1 MNVDAYGQVKFNT
14 QEVLESI
21 YNSSDSIVDYIDSQ
35 HEINCHTQH
44 CDTLEISKLQPP
56 IQPQTDLIDFHKQ
69 HSGNWLM
76 PDNYK
81 TMNIEQHLAEKLLDY
96 KLTDERYV
104 QTLADELAEYRA
116 RNMMDLLKFLKYLM
130 DTCHTH
136 DIVTGV
142 GRGSSVS
149 SLVLYLIGV
158 HAIDPIKYN
167 LDYKEFLR

>member
-21 YNSSDSIVDYIDSQ
+21 YNSADSIVDYIDSQ
-35 HEINCHTQH
+35 HEIDKHNQH
-44 CDTLEISKLQPP
+44 CGALNIDKLQPS
-56 IQPQTDLIDFHKQ
+56 IQPQTDIVEYHLKKSAD
-69 HSGNWLM
+69 WLM

-81 TMNIEQHLAEKLLDY
+81 TMDIEQHLAEKLLDY

-104 QTLADELAEYRA
+104 QTLADELAEYRV
-116 RNMMDLLKFLKYLM
+116 RNMIDLLKFLKYLM

>member
-21 YNSSDSIVDYIDSQ
+21 YNSADSIVNYIDSQ
-35 HEINCHTQH
+35 HEIDCHTQH
-44 CDTLEISKLQPP
+44 CNVFEINKLQLP
-56 IQPQTDLIDFHKQ
+56 IAIQTDLIDFHKQ
-69 HSGNWLM
+69 NSSAWLI
-76 PDNYK
+76 PNNYK
-81 TMNIEQHLAEKLLDY
+81 TMDIEQHLAEKLLDY
-96 KLTDERYV
+96 KLTDAKYV

-116 RNMMDLLKFLKYLM
+116 RNMIDLLKFLKYLM
-130 DTCHTH
+130 DTCHTQ

>member
-1 MNVDAYGQVKFNT
+1 MNVDAYGQVEFNT

-21 YNSSDSIVDYIDSQ
+21 YNSSDSIVDYIDSRY
-35 HEINCHTQH
+35 EIDRHNQY
-44 CDTLEISKLQPP
+44 CDAFDINKIESP
-56 IQPQTDLIDFHKQ
+56 INPQLDVTNFHKQ
-69 HSGNWLM
+69 NSSDWLM

-81 TMNIEQHLAEKLLDY
+81 TMDIEQHLAEKLLDY

-167 LDYKEFLR
+167 LEYKEFLR

>member
-21 YNSSDSIVDYIDSQ
+21 YNSADSIVDYIDSQ
-35 HEINCHTQH
+35 HEIDCHTQH
-44 CDTLEISKLQPP
+44 CDVFEIDKLQPS
-56 IQPQTDLIDFHKQ
+56 IQPQTDIVEYHHEKAR
-69 HSGNWLM
+69 NWIM
-76 PDNYK
+76 PENYK
-81 TMNIEQHLAEKLLDY
+81 TMNIEEHLAEKLLEY
-96 KLTDERYV
+96 KLTDEKYV
-104 QTLADELAEYRA
+104 QTLSDELAEYRA

-130 DTCHTH
+130 DTCQEH

-149 SLVLYLIGV
+149 SLVLYLIGI